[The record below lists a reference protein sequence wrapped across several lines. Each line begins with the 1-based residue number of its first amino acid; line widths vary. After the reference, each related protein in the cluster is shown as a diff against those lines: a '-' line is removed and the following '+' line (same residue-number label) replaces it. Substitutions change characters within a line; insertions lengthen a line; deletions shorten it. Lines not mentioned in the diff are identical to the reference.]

1 MLIYPRNKLPSFSTS
16 TSSTSS
22 LFHSKA
28 TTRFSTT
35 SSISPSQTSASTSSN
50 QPPGKSLPTGSQAAI
65 GATIGSIICLSIII
79 GLVVYWRRRKAVR
92 THGMEITTRAPLAE
106 MSGQQAAAEMD
117 VTSVGPMKGLTAELP
132 NILPP
137 VELDSSTIK

>member
-1 MLIYPRNKLPSFSTS
+1 M
-16 TSSTSS
+16 
-22 LFHSKA
+22 
-28 TTRFSTT
+28 
-35 SSISPSQTSASTSSN
+35 
-50 QPPGKSLPTGSQAAI
+50 
-65 GATIGSIICLSIII
+65 
-79 GLVVYWRRRKAVR
+79 VYWRRRKAVR